1 MADVVDPNP
10 QYSVSCLK
18 TDKSEISM
26 PKHYL
31 TAVFAA
37 GFVACVTSGPMTAVA
52 APLITPEEAALPPQ
66 KGAVP
71 NSGRGITRG
80 PKIQV
85 PDAEAA
91 QASPMRF
98 QVKFQT
104 FGGSSIDLDALKVSY
119 LKSPVVD
126 LTSRIKPF
134 AQPTGIDMPEAQL
147 PPGEHLVRIDIR
159 DSEGRTASTSFL
171 LKIAP

>member
-1 MADVVDPNP
+1 MFR
-10 QYSVSCLK
+10 QF
-18 TDKSEISM
+18 
-26 PKHYL
+26 L
-31 TAVFAA
+31 TPTFAA
-37 GFVACVTSGPMTAVA
+37 ILFAVA
-52 APLITPEEAALPPQ
+52 SATPAPAAGAPLITAEEAALPPQ

-85 PDAEAA
+85 PEAESAH
-91 QASPMRF
+91 ASPIHF

-104 FGGSSIDLDALKVSY
+104 FGGSSIDLDALKVTY

-126 LTSRIKPF
+126 LTTRIKPF
-134 AQPTGIDMPEAQL
+134 VQPNGIDMPDAQL
-147 PPGEHLVRIDIR
+147 PPGDHLIRVDIK
-159 DSEGRTASTSFL
+159 DSEGRAASTSFL

>member
-1 MADVVDPNP
+1 MFRH
-10 QYSVSCLK
+10 S
-18 TDKSEISM
+18 
-26 PKHYL
+26 L
-31 TAVFAA
+31 TPAFAAVFLALVASAA
-37 GFVACVTSGPMTAVA
+37 TAAVA
-52 APLITPEEAALPPQ
+52 APLITPEEAALPPL

-71 NSGRGITRG
+71 NSARGITRG

-85 PDAEAA
+85 SEAEGL
-91 QASPMRF
+91 QPSPMRF
-98 QVKFQT
+98 LIKFQT
-104 FGGSSIDLDALKVSY
+104 FGGSKIDLDALKVTY

-134 AQPTGIDMPEAQL
+134 AQVTGIDMPDAQL
-147 PPGEHLVRIDIR
+147 PPGEHLVRVDVK

>member
-1 MADVVDPNP
+1 LRTGQRENSMIK
-10 QYSVSCLK
+10 QCLV
-18 TDKSEISM
+18 T
-26 PKHYL
+26 
-31 TAVFAA
+31 TFAA
-37 GFVACVTSGPMTAVA
+37 ALIASAPIVAVA
-52 APLITPEEAALPPQ
+52 TPLITTDEAALPPQ

-71 NSGRGITRG
+71 NAGRGITRG

-85 PDAEAA
+85 PEADAT
-91 QASPMRF
+91 QASPIRF

-104 FGGSSIDLDALKVSY
+104 FGGSNIDLDALKVTY

-126 LTSRIKPF
+126 LTSRVKPF
-134 AQPTGIDMPEAQL
+134 AQPTGIDMPGAQL
-147 PPGEHLVRIDIR
+147 PPGEHLVRIDVK

>member
-1 MADVVDPNP
+1 MYR
-10 QYSVSCLK
+10 YSLA
-18 TDKSEISM
+18 
-26 PKHYL
+26 
-31 TAVFAA
+31 TASAA
-37 GFVACVTSGPMTAVA
+37 IFLALVATAPMSAVA
-52 APLITPEEAALPPQ
+52 APLITPEEAALPPL

-71 NSGRGITRG
+71 NSARGITRG

-85 PDAEAA
+85 PEAA
-91 QASPMRF
+91 AALPSPMRF

-104 FGGSSIDLDALKVSY
+104 FGGSSIDLDALKVTY

-134 AQPTGIDMPEAQL
+134 VQATGIDMPDAQL
-147 PPGEHLVRIDIR
+147 PPGEHLVRVDVK

>member
-1 MADVVDPNP
+1 M
-10 QYSVSCLK
+10 
-18 TDKSEISM
+18 
-26 PKHYL
+26 
-31 TAVFAA
+31 
-37 GFVACVTSGPMTAVA
+37 
-52 APLITPEEAALPPQ
+52 PPQ

-85 PDAEAA
+85 PEEEAA
-91 QASPMRF
+91 TQTSPMRF
-98 QVKFQT
+98 LVKFQT
-104 FGGSSIDLDALKVSY
+104 FGGSKHRSRRLKVTY

-134 AQPTGIDMPEAQL
+134 AQATGIDMPDAQL
-147 PPGEHLVRIDIR
+147 PPGEHLVRIDIK

>member
-1 MADVVDPNP
+1 MNEMFGRH
-10 QYSVSCLK
+10 LK
-18 TDKSEISM
+18 FS
-26 PKHYL
+26 
-31 TAVFAA
+31 FAA
-37 GFVACVTSGPMTAVA
+37 FFAAMVAMPTAGLA
-52 APLITPEEAALPPQ
+52 APLITAEEAALPPQ

-85 PDAEAA
+85 SEAEGLR
-91 QASPMRF
+91 ASPMRF

-104 FGGSSIDLDALKVSY
+104 YGGSNIDLDALKVTY

-126 LTSRIKPF
+126 LTPRIKPF
-134 AQPTGIDMPEAQL
+134 TQATGIDMPEAQL
-147 PPGEHLVRIDIR
+147 PPGEHLVRVDVK

>member
-1 MADVVDPNP
+1 MFRHLLTLTCAAIFGAATAMAIP
-10 QYSVSCLK
+10 
-18 TDKSEISM
+18 
-26 PKHYL
+26 
-31 TAVFAA
+31 AR
-37 GFVACVTSGPMTAVA
+37 A
-52 APLITPEEAALPPQ
+52 APLITAEEAALPPQ

-85 PDAEAA
+85 PDAETGV
-91 QASPMRF
+91 QTSPMRF

-104 FGGSSIDLDALKVSY
+104 FGGSSIDLDALKVTY

-126 LTSRIKPF
+126 LTSRVRPF
-134 AQPTGIDMPEAQL
+134 ALPGGIDMPDAQL
-147 PPGEHLVRIDIR
+147 PPGDHLVRIDVR
-159 DSEGRTASTSFL
+159 DSEGRTASTSFF

>member
-1 MADVVDPNP
+1 M
-10 QYSVSCLK
+10 LK
-18 TDKSEISM
+18 QF
-26 PKHYL
+26 L
-31 TAVFAA
+31 TTTFAA
-37 GFVACVTSGPMTAVA
+37 GFVACVAGPIAATA

-85 PDAEAA
+85 PEDGLRP
-91 QASPMRF
+91 SPLHF

-104 FGGSSIDLDALKVSY
+104 FGGSNIDLDALKVTY

-126 LTSRIKPF
+126 LTARIKPF
-134 AQPTGIDMPEAQL
+134 AQATGIDMPDAQL
-147 PPGEHLVRIDIR
+147 PPGEHLVRVDVK

-171 LKIAP
+171 LHITP

>member
-1 MADVVDPNP
+1 MCRPGVTLT
-10 QYSVSCLK
+10 SVAILAA
-18 TDKSEISM
+18 
-26 PKHYL
+26 
-31 TAVFAA
+31 AVIAIPVRA
-37 GFVACVTSGPMTAVA
+37 LAT
-52 APLITPEEAALPPQ
+52 PLITEEEAKLPPQ

-80 PKIQV
+80 PRIQV
-85 PDAEAA
+85 PDGEVAP

-104 FGGSSIDLDALKVSY
+104 FGGSSVDLDALKVTY

-126 LTSRIKPF
+126 LTQRVKPF
-134 AQPTGIDMPEAQL
+134 AQATGIDMPDAQL
-147 PPGEHLVRIDIR
+147 PPGEHLVRVDIK

>member
-1 MADVVDPNP
+1 MIKQSLIP
-10 QYSVSCLK
+10 
-18 TDKSEISM
+18 I
-26 PKHYL
+26 
-31 TAVFAA
+31 FAA
-37 GFVACVTSGPMTAVA
+37 AFLAFVAPGPIAAVA

-85 PDAEAA
+85 PEAEAA
-91 QASPMRF
+91 AQTSPMRL

-104 FGGSSIDLDALKVSY
+104 FGGSKIDLDALKMTY

-147 PPGEHLVRIDIR
+147 PPGEHLVRIDIK